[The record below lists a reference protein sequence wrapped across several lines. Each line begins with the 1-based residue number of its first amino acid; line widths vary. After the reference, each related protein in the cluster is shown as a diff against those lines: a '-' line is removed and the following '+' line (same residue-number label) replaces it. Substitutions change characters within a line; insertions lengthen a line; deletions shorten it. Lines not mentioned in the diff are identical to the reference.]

1 MGKFSTDLVVTPRAR
16 GMWELVLPLVFLDSD
31 GNRYEIPAGFTCD
44 LASIPVLA
52 KEYMGTASAG
62 DVVYGPAA
70 ALHDWLLSQDIP
82 SKTAHSLFREALYSC
97 GAGKLLANIM
107 YHAVNRPKESEM
119 EYEDVT
125 ESAGQDSLLGG

>member
-1 MGKFSTDLVVTPRAR
+1 MSFLTDLIVTPRAR
-16 GMWELVLPLVFLDSD
+16 GMWELVQPLVFIDSD
-31 GNRYEIPAGFTCD
+31 GNRYEIPVGFTCD
-44 LASIPVLA
+44 LASIPILA

-70 ALHDWLLSQDIP
+70 ALHDWLLSQQDIP
-82 SKTAHSLFREALYSC
+82 SKTAHSLFMEALYAC

-119 EYEDVT
+119 EYEEVVP
-125 ESAGQDSLLGG
+125 EGKNSLLGD